1 MINERIKQLV
11 AVLQA
16 YLNGKTIQYYDVDYS
31 FKIAHPGERNFNN
44 KWVDVDEDHI
54 FKLDLCEYRIK
65 PEPNCRPFKNTEE
78 CWKEMQKHQPFGWVK
93 EKGDK
98 LSYELLACVSENE
111 EAPISF
117 AVYGSVGMGIIDRPS
132 IEFNEMFN
140 AFTFA
145 DSAPFGVKEEV

>member
-1 MINERIKQLV
+1 MTIEETKERIAVMQAYVDGKQIQWECSDGKWAYVPEPSWSINE
-11 AVLQA
+11 
-16 YLNGKTIQYYDVDYS
+16 
-31 FKIAHPGERNFNN
+31 NFR
-44 KWVDVDEDHI
+44 V
-54 FKLDLCEYRIK
+54 K
-65 PEPNCRPFKNTEE
+65 PEPKYRPFKDSDE
-78 CWKEMQKHQPFGWVK
+78 CWQEMLKHQPFGWVK

-132 IEFNEMFN
+132 IKFNEMFN

-145 DSAPFGVKEEV
+145 DGAPFGVKEEV

>member
-1 MINERIKQLV
+1 MTIEETKERIAVMQAYVDGKQIQGECSDGKWVYVPEPSWSINE
-11 AVLQA
+11 
-16 YLNGKTIQYYDVDYS
+16 
-31 FKIAHPGERNFNN
+31 NF
-44 KWVDVDEDHI
+44 
-54 FKLDLCEYRIK
+54 RIK
-65 PEPNCRPFKNTEE
+65 PEPKYRPFKDVDE
-78 CWKEMQKHQPFGWVK
+78 CWQEMLKHQPFGWVK

-98 LSYELLACVSENE
+98 LSYELLACVSEND